1 MTDQRRRNGLSISSS
16 GQSMPDLTGLA
27 ALAALSQ
34 AVWLPLVVADAM
46 LRPSAKPPPP
56 PSFEP
61 PPAGG
66 ELAAKLP
73 RQDSK
78 LFSVPDPILTAPP
91 TTASD
96 SERAFRVSQ
105 PRDPYTSI
113 AARHPTPYRELRKP
127 PPPPPLPSQNE
138 AVPSPFDSIDEVKR
152 PSREFLQAEGV
163 VQRPFSEPSTAR
175 AAEPAL
181 TTDSP
186 PAVPPAPAA
195 TAAAE
200 QTTTIP
206 QGPDSKPL

>member
-1 MTDQRRRNGLSISSS
+1 MTDQRRRNGLSIASG

-34 AVWLPLVVADAM
+34 VVWLPLVVADAM

-56 PSFEP
+56 SFEP
-61 PPAGG
+61 PPGGG

-73 RQDSK
+73 KQDSK
-78 LFSVPDPILTAPP
+78 LFTVPDPILATPP

-113 AARHPTPYRELRKP
+113 AARQPTPYRELRKP
-127 PPPPPLPSQNE
+127 PPPPPLPSRND
-138 AVPSPFDSIDEVKR
+138 AMSSPFDSIDEVKR

-163 VQRPFSEPSTAR
+163 VERPFSGPSTAR

-181 TTDSP
+181 TDSP
-186 PAVPPAPAA
+186 PAVPAAPAA
-195 TAAAE
+195 TAAAD
-200 QTTTIP
+200 QTSTIP
-206 QGPDSKPL
+206 PGPDSKPL